1 MLASLRDIAIIIL
14 AIAAIL
20 DLLVIL
26 IIAVLLYKKLSPVLD
41 SAKVT
46 TNNIRGTTAFMSD
59 TMVKPLI
66 GVIGFAIGL
75 RRTLSVLTGLG
86 KRKGG
91 R

>member
-1 MLASLRDIAIIIL
+1 MLASMRDIAIIVL

-41 SAKVT
+41 SAKVA